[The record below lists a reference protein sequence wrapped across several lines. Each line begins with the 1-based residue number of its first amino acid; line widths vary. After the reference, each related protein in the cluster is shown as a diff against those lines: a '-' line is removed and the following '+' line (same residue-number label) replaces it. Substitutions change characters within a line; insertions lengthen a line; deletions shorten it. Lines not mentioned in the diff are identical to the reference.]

1 MDEIEGRLGF
11 EFKFQLAVHTNMTQW
26 EAMDRLGNDDWENI
40 IATVRDALA
49 PFIRRYAYTA
59 VVPILQNCQITLIH
73 VVWAAVNVPFPRNP
87 FDHIERVVENT
98 LNVVRLTMRD
108 NLRTEILMAN
118 HYAHLIQRNWRRV
131 ITDPEYAMCRKRLMY
146 EFNQINT
153 KLAPGQ
159 AISPNS

>member
-1 MDEIEGRLGF
+1 MDEIEGRLGA

-40 IATVRDALA
+40 IATVRDAFA

-59 VVPILQNCQITLIH
+59 VGPILQNCQITLSH

-108 NLRTEILMAN
+108 KLRAEILMAN

-131 ITDPEYAMCRKRLMY
+131 ITDPTYAMCRKRLMY
-146 EFNQINT
+146 EF
-153 KLAPGQ
+153 KK
-159 AISPNS
+159 ISSELEVE